1 MLRGIGV
8 TWRPKSKKV
17 EFVKKSGEGIVD
29 GEVIEALRYC
39 EWRFGHKHKDHLLNG
54 SRLTVGM

>member
-29 GEVIEALRYC
+29 GEVIIEQT
-39 EWRFGHKHKDHLLNG
+39 G
-54 SRLTVGM
+54 SIN